1 MVGILL
7 PVLQG
12 AGSVALSVV
21 AFSLAFTWPSLLGP
35 ILRLRSEGSRA
46 GAFAGLG
53 VVLLIAASLL
63 YLVPGV
69 LLRDPF
75 GLVLAVPVATLW
87 LIGAVALAVRGLVV
101 TGAARAVSVALAV
114 VACSG
119 AVAGIASGVLA
130 QRGLADTVT
139 PIGAF
144 LLVVSALAAVIAW
157 AHREEAEPAAV
168 A

>member
-1 MVGILL
+1 
-7 PVLQG
+7 
-12 AGSVALSVV
+12 
-21 AFSLAFTWPSLLGP
+21 
-35 ILRLRSEGSRA
+35 
-46 GAFAGLG
+46 
-53 VVLLIAASLL
+53 VLLIAASLL